1 MDKLPF
7 TVYDFFGCLSSG
19 FVVLVSITAAFVG
32 YEPLKDNPGFIFAV
46 LFIVL
51 AYITGHIVAN
61 LSGDLIERRLVHN
74 KLGMPSE
81 QLLRP
86 DQTGLWATLFP
97 GYHGRLP
104 TTTQQRVRTRAAD
117 RDFTDKDEAL

>member
-7 TVYDFFGCLSSG
+7 TVYDFFAYLSSG

-32 YEPLKDNPGFIFAV
+32 YQPLKDSPGFILAV

-61 LSGDLIERRLVHN
+61 LSGDLIERRRVRDKLVI
-74 KLGMPSE
+74 PSE
-81 QLLRP
+81 HLP
-86 DQTGLWATLFP
+86 GPKKTGFLPTVFP
-97 GYHGRLP
+97 GYHS
-104 TTTQQRVRTRAAD
+104 
-117 RDFTDKDEAL
+117 